1 MKKQKKEKKIKKVS
15 KIRSAAASVC
25 PRLTLEC
32 LDRYEI
38 LLGGCQKIESFKENE
53 ICILTSS
60 CKIRILGQGI
70 TLSSS
75 GDKKILICGKF
86 SSIEFV

>member
-15 KIRSAAASVC
+15 RIKSAAASVC

-60 CKIRILGQGI
+60 CKI
-70 TLSSS
+70 
-75 GDKKILICGKF
+75 KA
-86 SSIEFV
+86 

>member
-15 KIRSAAASVC
+15 KIKSAAATVC

-60 CKIRILGQGI
+60 CKIRILGI